1 MNGRDVRS
9 RRGVP
14 FPYVFRSDLGFN
26 SLLKLP
32 SQESP
37 VNSFPRDRM
46 EGPSVTSSSGGC
58 LSHPSG
64 RRDVQC
70 LQVEIRQ

>member
-26 SLLKLP
+26 SLLEASEPEEP
-32 SQESP
+32 S
-37 VNSFPRDRM
+37 
-46 EGPSVTSSSGGC
+46 
-58 LSHPSG
+58 
-64 RRDVQC
+64 
-70 LQVEIRQ
+70 